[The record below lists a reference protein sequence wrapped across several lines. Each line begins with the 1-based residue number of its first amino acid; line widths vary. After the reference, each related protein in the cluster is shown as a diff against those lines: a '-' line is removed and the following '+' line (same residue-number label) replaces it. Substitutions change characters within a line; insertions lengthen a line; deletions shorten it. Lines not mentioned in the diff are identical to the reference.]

1 MILYNNSN
9 RNHIQYN
16 HQITP
21 NMSFCDA
28 MKMSSMATST
38 LSKGMSKATRGL
50 SSKKSGSASTKPMTK
65 EETNEVTINHFYF
78 KIMSYIHQKHRDH
91 MRTNATGSQFSQE
104 FNLVHDMGMK
114 QIFEK
119 NIDVAKAVLD
129 KLRTACTEQHY
140 TFTTWQD
147 ANSNLAAFVVR
158 VASANVTV
166 QATQAADTAV
176 PTV

>member
-1 MILYNNSN
+1 
-9 RNHIQYN
+9 
-16 HQITP
+16 
-21 NMSFCDA
+21 

-50 SSKKSGSASTKPMTK
+50 SSSKNGERSAAKPMTK

-78 KIMSYIHQKHRDH
+78 KIMSYVHQKHRDY
-91 MRTNATGSQFSQE
+91 MRTYVPGAQFTLE

-114 QIFEK
+114 KIFEK
-119 NIDVAKAVLD
+119 NLDVAKAVLD

-147 ANSNLAAFVVR
+147 ANAGLTPFVVR
-158 VASANVTV
+158 VASAHVTV
-166 QATQAADTAV
+166 QAPQAADTTV
-176 PTV
+176 PTA

>member
-1 MILYNNSN
+1 
-9 RNHIQYN
+9 
-16 HQITP
+16 
-21 NMSFCDA
+21 MSFCGA
-28 MKMSSMATST
+28 MQMSAMATSA

-50 SSKKSGSASTKPMTK
+50 SSSKNSGSASTKPMTK

-78 KIMSYIHQKHRDH
+78 KIMSYVHQKHRDY
-91 MRTNATGSQFSQE
+91 MRAYVPGSQFTLE

-119 NIDVAKAVLD
+119 NLDVAKAVLV

-140 TFTTWQD
+140 TLTTWQD
-147 ANSNLAAFVVR
+147 ANSGLSPFVVR
-158 VASANVTV
+158 VASAHVTV
-166 QATQAADTAV
+166 QAADTTV

>member
-1 MILYNNSN
+1 MILYS
-9 RNHIQYN
+9 
-16 HQITP
+16 ITAQEHFK
-21 NMSFCDA
+21 NQSTNYTKTMSFCDA

-50 SSKKSGSASTKPMTK
+50 LSNTKNDRASAKTMTK
-65 EETNEVTINHFYF
+65 EEVNESATQHFYF
-78 KIMSYIHQKHRDH
+78 KIMSYVHQKYRDH
-91 MRTNATGSQFSQE
+91 MRINAPPETQFTLE

-119 NIDVAKAVLD
+119 NLEVAKAVLD

-147 ANSNLAAFVVR
+147 TNSGLAPFIVR
-158 VASANVTV
+158 VASPTP
-166 QATQAADTAV
+166 TPAAVLTT
-176 PTV
+176 P

>member
-1 MILYNNSN
+1 M
-9 RNHIQYN
+9 Q
-16 HQITP
+16 
-21 NMSFCDA
+21 MSA
-28 MKMSSMATST
+28 MATST

-50 SSKKSGSASTKPMTK
+50 SSKNSGSTRTKPMTK

-91 MRTNATGSQFSQE
+91 MRTNTSGSQFTLE

-114 QIFEK
+114 QHFEK
-119 NIDVAKAVLD
+119 NLDVAKAVLD

-147 ANSNLAAFVVR
+147 ANANLAPFVVR
-158 VASANVTV
+158 VAN
-166 QATQAADTAV
+166 QAPVPAQTNALA